1 MLVRFLLVICGWSFI
16 FVGGFI
22 AFAWISALR
31 ASDISDLSLGLFT
44 FGGAAVCIPLIAV
57 GALLLGIDKIIDEL
71 QLLNKST
78 NERLELEK
86 ALPNQG
92 TPYKPENTFLGKSS
106 FSTRD

>member
-1 MLVRFLLVICGWSFI
+1 MLVRLLLVICGWSFI
-16 FVGGFI
+16 FFGGLI
-22 AFAWISALR
+22 AIGWISAIR
-31 ASDISDLSLGLFT
+31 GSDISDLSLGLFT

-86 ALPNQG
+86 AFPNQG
-92 TPYKPENTFLGKSS
+92 TLNEPQKTFLGKSS

>member
-16 FVGGFI
+16 LIGGLI
-22 AFAWISALR
+22 AMAWIYAIR
-31 ASDISDLSLGLFT
+31 GSDISDLSLGLFT

-78 NERLELEK
+78 NERLNE
-86 ALPNQG
+86 LPNPVTHNDPQ
-92 TPYKPENTFLGKSS
+92 KTFLGKSS
-106 FSTRD
+106 FSSRD